1 MDDWG
6 IDGLIKNGGVMTMNN
21 GEIYKETITKLLK
34 ETDNIIFRIRVLKDD
49 NEKMNMENDK
59 KIIELKVKLME
70 TEATIKDILTE
81 SKEEAIKTKM
91 GWAHFRV
98 MKDKIV
104 YTDKTIP
111 EIETKYPAEADSYI
125 KISKSLK
132 LAPLKKDIEAG
143 DIVLTEMERVTQ
155 EKKFEYKFTGG
166 L

>member
-1 MDDWG
+1 MD
-6 IDGLIKNGGVMTMNN
+6 NT
-21 GEIYKETITKLLK
+21 EIYKETIGKLLK
-34 ETDNIIFRIRVLKDD
+34 ETDNIIFKIRVLRDN

-59 KIIELKVKLME
+59 KIIELYEKLTE
-70 TEATIKDILTE
+70 TEVTLKDTLTE

-91 GWAHFRV
+91 GWAHFRA

-111 EIETKYPAEADSYI
+111 EIETKYPAEVDNYI

-143 DIVLTEMERVTQ
+143 DIVLTEMDRVTR

>member
-1 MDDWG
+1 M
-6 IDGLIKNGGVMTMNN
+6 
-21 GEIYKETITKLLK
+21 KESEMFRANKILEANKKRLEKESIAKLLK
-34 ETDNIIFRIRVLKDD
+34 ETDNIIFRIRVLRD
-49 NEKMNMENDK
+49 NNEEMNMENDK
-59 KIIELKVKLME
+59 KIIELYEKLTE
-70 TEATIKDILTE
+70 TESTLKDTLIE

-91 GWAHFRV
+91 GWAHFRA

-125 KISKSLK
+125 KITKSLK
-132 LAPLKKDIEAG
+132 LAPLKEDIEAG

-166 L
+166 Q